1 LRRRFR
7 CYRFLESR
15 ASMGAQ
21 VRLRCSARLGTP
33 HDTPHLYCDRYHW
46 HTSRHEA
53 ASKDGRITWDDADC
67 ENNADSTG
75 RETAALRI
83 LEVAHEID
91 RLNFMRGFATD
102 DEVRAI
108 ASRLMFNGNRAASS
122 DLAQLEWRSANTADR
137 DCVKLLDAA
146 ADILRPF
153 ARQ

>member
-1 LRRRFR
+1 
-7 CYRFLESR
+7 
-15 ASMGAQ
+15 MGAQ
-21 VRLRCSARLGTP
+21 VRLRCWA
-33 HDTPHLYCDRYHW
+33 
-46 HTSRHEA
+46 
-53 ASKDGRITWDDADC
+53 K
-67 ENNADSTG
+67 NADEPLCCEADDDDHYWHRGGGAQWSDRECAPHAHALG

-137 DCVKLLDAA
+137 DYVKLLDAA

-153 ARQ
+153 ANR